1 MPEAEYTND
10 QGEHEMNVKLHEFFP
25 FKGKKTPKVKVRS
38 DFTNPSPLG
47 EGCLYQDTK
56 QSKHCDRF

>member
-25 FKGKKTPKVKVRS
+25 FKGKKDAKS
-38 DFTNPSPLG
+38 
-47 EGCLYQDTK
+47 
-56 QSKHCDRF
+56 QSKK

>member
-25 FKGKKTPKVKVRS
+25 FKGKKNAKS
-38 DFTNPSPLG
+38 
-47 EGCLYQDTK
+47 
-56 QSKHCDRF
+56 QSKKWLHKPITIGRGMFLPGH